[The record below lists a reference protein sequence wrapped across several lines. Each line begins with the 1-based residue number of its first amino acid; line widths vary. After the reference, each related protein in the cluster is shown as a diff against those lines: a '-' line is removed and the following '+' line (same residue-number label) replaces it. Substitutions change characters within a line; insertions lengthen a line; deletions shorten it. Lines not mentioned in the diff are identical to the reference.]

1 LVDIVYWQ
9 NPKNS
14 VTMLAFLFLGAPV
27 ALIGVFIVS
36 IRLILVILIW
46 MAVFSNLPFFQDLTK
61 ILVDAAI

>member
-1 LVDIVYWQ
+1 
-9 NPKNS
+9 
-14 VTMLAFLFLGAPV
+14 MLAFLFLGAPV